1 MTNQLHPILD
11 DLVPSVVT
19 TIYRRFR
26 AYTERGDLL
35 QEAWAF
41 VLSRAEHFNEVL
53 SEENEVQRKWNE
65 KKIAWQ
71 IRRALERYAR
81 KEKASKS
88 GYQLNDEAYYD
99 TVTIAQLLPFVIK
112 SFISDTALEQ
122 SQILI
127 NDGTPRKPSAPAE
140 GGNLLAM
147 LVDIKKAYEKLDK
160 YDQDILRLRYHD
172 NLTLQIIS
180 EYLECAIS
188 TVDRRCTQALRK
200 LQNNIG
206 GDSPW
211 G

>member
-19 TIYRRFR
+19 TIHRRFR

-53 SEENEVQRKWNE
+53 SDENEVQRKWNE
-65 KKIAWQ
+65 KKVAWQ
-71 IRRALERYAR
+71 IRRNLERYAR
-81 KEKASKS
+81 KEKATKS
-88 GYQLNDEAYYD
+88 GYQINDEAYYD

-122 SQILI
+122 SQILV

-147 LVDIKKAYEKLDK
+147 LVDIKKAYEKLEK
-160 YDQDILRLRYHD
+160 QDQDILRLRYHD
-172 NLTLQIIS
+172 NLTLQLIS

-211 G
+211 Q

>member
-1 MTNQLHPILD
+1 MTNQLHPALD

-19 TIYRRFR
+19 TIHRRFR

-41 VLSRAEHFNEVL
+41 VLTRADNFNQLL
-53 SEENEVQRKWNE
+53 SDENEVQRKWNE
-65 KKIAWQ
+65 KKVAWQ
-71 IRRALERYAR
+71 IRRCLERYAR

-88 GYQLNDEAYYD
+88 GYQINDEAYYD

-112 SFISDTALEQ
+112 SVISDTALEQ
-122 SQILI
+122 SQVLI
-127 NDGTPRKPSAPAE
+127 NDGTPRKTPAPAE

-147 LVDIKKAYEKLDK
+147 LVDIKKAYEKLEK
-160 YDQDILRLRYHD
+160 QDQEILRLRYHD
-172 NLTLQIIS
+172 NLTLQLIA

-188 TVDRRCTQALRK
+188 TADRRCTQALRK

-211 G
+211 Q

>member
-1 MTNQLHPILD
+1 MTNQLHPSLD
-11 DLVPSVVT
+11 DLVPSVVS
-19 TIYRRFR
+19 TIHRRFR
-26 AYTERGDLL
+26 QYTERGDLL

-41 VLSRAEHFNEVL
+41 VLTRADHFNEVL
-53 SEENEVQRKWNE
+53 SDENEVQRKWNE
-65 KKIAWQ
+65 KKVAWQ
-71 IRRALERYAR
+71 IRRCLERYAR

-88 GYQLNDEAYYD
+88 GYHLNDEAYYD

-112 SFISDTALEQ
+112 SVISDTALEQ
-122 SQILI
+122 SQVLV
-127 NDGTPRKPSAPAE
+127 NDGTPRKTPAPAE

-172 NLTLQIIS
+172 NLTLQLIS

-188 TVDRRCTQALRK
+188 TVDRKCTQALRK

-211 G
+211 Q

>member
-19 TIYRRFR
+19 TIHRRFR

-53 SEENEVQRKWNE
+53 SDENEVQRKWNE
-65 KKIAWQ
+65 KKVAWQ
-71 IRRALERYAR
+71 IRRNLERYAR
-81 KEKASKS
+81 KEKATKS
-88 GYQLNDEAYYD
+88 GYQINDEAYYD

-112 SFISDTALEQ
+112 SFINNTSLEQ
-122 SQILI
+122 SQVLV

-147 LVDIKKAYEKLDK
+147 LVDIKKAYEKLEK

-172 NLTLQIIS
+172 NLTLQLIS

-188 TVDRRCTQALRK
+188 TVDRKCTQALRK

-211 G
+211 Q

>member
-71 IRRALERYAR
+71 MRRALERYAR

-88 GYQLNDEAYYD
+88 GYQINDEAYYD

-112 SFISDTALEQ
+112 SFISETALEQ

-206 GDSPW
+206 GESPW
-211 G
+211 Q

>member
-1 MTNQLHPILD
+1 MTNQLHPSLD

-19 TIYRRFR
+19 TIHRRFR
-26 AYTERGDLL
+26 QYTERGDLL

-41 VLSRAEHFNEVL
+41 VLTRADHFNEVL
-53 SEENEVQRKWNE
+53 SDENEVQRKWNE
-65 KKIAWQ
+65 KKVAWQ
-71 IRRALERYAR
+71 IRRCLERYAR

-88 GYQLNDEAYYD
+88 GYHLNDEAYYD

-112 SFISDTALEQ
+112 SVISDTALEQ
-122 SQILI
+122 SQVLV
-127 NDGTPRKPSAPAE
+127 NDGTPRKTPAPAE

-147 LVDIKKAYEKLDK
+147 LVDIKKAYEKLEK

-172 NLTLQIIS
+172 NLTLQLIS

-188 TVDRRCTQALRK
+188 TVDRKCTQALRK

-211 G
+211 Q

>member
-1 MTNQLHPILD
+1 MTNQLHPALD

-19 TIYRRFR
+19 TIHRRFR

-41 VLSRAEHFNEVL
+41 VLSRAEHFNEIL
-53 SEENEVQRKWNE
+53 SDENEVQRKWNE
-65 KKIAWQ
+65 KKVAWQ
-71 IRRALERYAR
+71 IRRCLERYAR
-81 KEKASKS
+81 KEKATKS
-88 GYQLNDEAYYD
+88 GYHLNDEAYYD
-99 TVTIAQLLPFVIK
+99 TVTISQLLPFVIK

-122 SQILI
+122 SQILV

-147 LVDIKKAYEKLDK
+147 LVDIKKAYEKLEK
-160 YDQDILRLRYHD
+160 QDQEILRLRYHD
-172 NLTLQIIS
+172 NLTLQLIS

-188 TVDRRCTQALRK
+188 TADRRCTQALRK

-211 G
+211 Q

>member
-1 MTNQLHPILD
+1 MTNQLHPSLD

-19 TIYRRFR
+19 TIHRRFR

-41 VLSRAEHFNEVL
+41 VLTRADHFNEIL
-53 SEENEVQRKWNE
+53 SDENEVQRKWNE
-65 KKIAWQ
+65 KRVAWQ
-71 IRRALERYAR
+71 IRRCLERYAR

-88 GYQLNDEAYYD
+88 GYHLNDEAYYD
-99 TVTIAQLLPFVIK
+99 TVTISQLLPFVIK

-147 LVDIKKAYEKLDK
+147 LVDIKKAYEKLEK
-160 YDQDILRLRYHD
+160 QDQEILRLRYHD
-172 NLTLQIIS
+172 NLTLQLIS

-188 TVDRRCTQALRK
+188 TADRRCTQALRK

-211 G
+211 Q

>member
-1 MTNQLHPILD
+1 MTNQINPILE

-19 TIYRRFR
+19 TIHRRFR
-26 AYTERGDLL
+26 SYTERSDLL

-41 VLSRAEHFNEVL
+41 VLSRADNFNELL
-53 SEENEVQRKWNE
+53 SEEGEVQRKWNE
-65 KKIAWQ
+65 KRIAWQ
-71 IRRALERYAR
+71 IRRNLERYAR

-88 GYQLNDEAYYD
+88 GYHLNDEAYYD

-112 SFISDTALEQ
+112 SFINDTSLEQ
-122 SQILI
+122 SQILV

-160 YDQDILRLRYHD
+160 DEQNILRLRYHD
-172 NLTLQIIS
+172 NLTLQLIS

-188 TVDRRCTQALRK
+188 TADRKCNQALRK
-200 LQNNIG
+200 LQENIG
-206 GDSPW
+206 GESPW
-211 G
+211 Q

>member
-1 MTNQLHPILD
+1 MTNQLHPSLD

-19 TIYRRFR
+19 TIHRRFR

-41 VLSRAEHFNEVL
+41 VLSRAEHFNEIL
-53 SEENEVQRKWNE
+53 SDENEVQRKWNE
-65 KKIAWQ
+65 KKVAWQ
-71 IRRALERYAR
+71 IRRCLERYAR

-88 GYQLNDEAYYD
+88 GYQINDEAYYD
-99 TVTIAQLLPFVIK
+99 TVTISQLLPFVIK
-112 SFISDTALEQ
+112 SVISDTALEQ
-122 SQILI
+122 SQVLI
-127 NDGTPRKPSAPAE
+127 NDGTPRKTPAPAE

-172 NLTLQIIS
+172 NLTLQLIS

-188 TVDRRCTQALRK
+188 TVDRKCTQALRK

-211 G
+211 Q

>member
-1 MTNQLHPILD
+1 MTNQLHPALD

-19 TIYRRFR
+19 TIHRRFR
-26 AYTERGDLL
+26 AYVERGDLL

-41 VLSRAEHFNEVL
+41 VLTRADNFNQLL
-53 SEENEVQRKWNE
+53 SDENEVQRKWNE
-65 KKIAWQ
+65 KRVAWQ
-71 IRRALERYAR
+71 IRRCLERYAR
-81 KEKASKS
+81 KEKATKS
-88 GYQLNDEAYYD
+88 GYQINDEAYYD
-99 TVTIAQLLPFVIK
+99 TVTISQLLPFVIK
-112 SFISDTALEQ
+112 SVIGDTALEQ

-147 LVDIKKAYEKLDK
+147 LVDIKKAYEKLEK
-160 YDQDILRLRYHD
+160 QDQEILRLRYHD
-172 NLTLQIIS
+172 NLTLQLIS

-188 TVDRRCTQALRK
+188 TADRRCTQALRK

-211 G
+211 Q

>member
-1 MTNQLHPILD
+1 VTNKLHPILD

-19 TIYRRFR
+19 TIHRRFR

-53 SEENEVQRKWNE
+53 SDENEVQRKWNE
-65 KKIAWQ
+65 KKVAWQ
-71 IRRALERYAR
+71 IRRCLERYAR
-81 KEKASKS
+81 KEKATKS
-88 GYQLNDEAYYD
+88 GYQINDEAYYD

-112 SFISDTALEQ
+112 SVISDTALEQ
-122 SQILI
+122 SQILV

-147 LVDIKKAYEKLDK
+147 LVDIKKAYEKLEK
-160 YDQDILRLRYHD
+160 YEQDILRLRYHD
-172 NLTLQIIS
+172 NLTLQLIS

-188 TVDRRCTQALRK
+188 TVDRKCTQALRK

-211 G
+211 Q

>member
-26 AYTERGDLL
+26 TYTERADLL

-71 IRRALERYAR
+71 MRRALERYAR

-112 SFISDTALEQ
+112 SFISETALEQ

-206 GDSPW
+206 GESPW
-211 G
+211 Q